1 MSRQARKNRLS
12 LSFTLLELM
21 VVVMILAIV
30 AAVAVPMAVGTGDM
44 QVISAARMMS
54 ADLQYAQNTAITT
67 QRPITVA
74 FDTSAE
80 SYSLSNASEQLIHP
94 ITKEAYIVDF
104 RSREGFTSLDVVSAN
119 FGGSASVAFDELGAP
134 NSSGSITLRSG
145 PHVYQINVATATG
158 KVTVIA
164 VSP

>member
-80 SYSLSNASEQLIHP
+80 SYSLSNASGALIHP
-94 ITKEAYIVDF
+94 ITKEAFTVNF
-104 RSREGFTSLDVVSAN
+104 MSREGFNALDVVSAD
-119 FGGSASVAFDELGAP
+119 FGENLSVTFDELGAP
-134 NSSGSITLRSG
+134 DSAGTVILRAG
-145 PHVYQINVATATG
+145 PHVYQVSVATATG
-158 KVTVIA
+158 KVTVT
-164 VSP
+164 STGP